1 MHRRGL
7 GRMKRRR
14 RQGCRHRCGHQ
25 HRRCQRRRAHCCT
38 GALRKG
44 AIASRTL
51 RGTPSVVALL
61 RTPCIRT
68 AIQVSNASP
77 FGDRWGWAWRARWA
91 RGGRR
96 RRGRG
101 GARRR
106 WGRGWRWIRGRTAGN
121 RAQHRDVC
129 AIAKLLAG
137 ACCRVALDA
146 GATPILNLP
155 TGGLHLRKV
164 AAVSGCRNA
173 TVRGPPPPLQSARRA
188 LQILGDLEAHLVRAD
203 ARWQVPTLRIVHIN
217 QLAVPTCVV
226 CHTIAGPRRAKQ
238 LVLVQAALR
247 VRRAVPEPLIADAK
261 FEVTLVVCRDLHAEL
276 RDLARSEDRLCTFT
290 ESEEV
295 TVAPLATIAANPST
309 VATMRAVSVH
319 AAARSAS
326 SQGREVE
333 PAMAS
338 APWQQT
344 HQDCDCQAATLLH
357 HACDLTKCSARGR
370 TCDLRRDEAF

>member
-7 GRMKRRR
+7 GRMNRRR
-14 RQGCRHRCGHQ
+14 RQGCRNRCGHR
-25 HRRCQRRRAHCCT
+25 HRRCQRRRAHCCA
-38 GALRKG
+38 GALRKV
-44 AIASRTL
+44 AIASRTP
-51 RGTPSVVALL
+51 RGTPSVVALP

-91 RGGRR
+91 RGGR

-155 TGGLHLRKV
+155 TTGLHLRKV

-188 LQILGDLEAHLVRAD
+188 LQLLGDLEAHLVRAD
-203 ARWQVPTLRIVHIN
+203 ARWQVPSLRIVHIN

-261 FEVTLVVCRDLHAEL
+261 FEVTLDCAAVVKHADSWLCHSHMASLVSSLVVCRDLHAEL

-309 VATMRAVSVH
+309 LGDGKCGLWVKAY
-319 AAARSAS
+319 
-326 SQGREVE
+326 
-333 PAMAS
+333 
-338 APWQQT
+338 
-344 HQDCDCQAATLLH
+344 LL
-357 HACDLTKCSARGR
+357 TQFRPKS
-370 TCDLRRDEAF
+370 